1 MFFLAPKD
9 ERRKQLLQ
17 LSVGLI
23 VSGAALQV
31 DKVLQHPLA
40 AVVIV
45 VVVAV
50 VPSFALGG
58 FGLAVE
64 ERHQEAQERH
74 QLLGGILHRGA
85 LGESVRWQKY
95 LVRGK
100 DLLENRS
107 GFLLTRQQ
115 QTVRCNE
122 FIQVLVSESFGI
134 LENEASEHAMSWE
147 HSVLPDI
154 FSPSACAPHPQLDS
168 QIQIS

>member
-1 MFFLAPKD
+1 MILYCSYC
-9 ERRKQLLQ
+9 RKVCRTRESRSEPTQGYRPYCTAETT
-17 LSVGLI
+17 VG
-23 VSGAALQV
+23 
-31 DKVLQHPLA
+31 
-40 AVVIV
+40 
-45 VVVAV
+45 
-50 VPSFALGG
+50 
-58 FGLAVE
+58 
-64 ERHQEAQERH
+64 EAQERH

-147 HSVLPDI
+147 HLVLPDI

-168 QIQIS
+168 QIQISREMTCRHRGCTQGKNKVSETPETLIA